1 VDRSLAGNVRIA
13 ENVAGVSVAGMI
25 ADAMDVDAGI
35 NGMRSVDAGVKRRE
49 RRGMSRR
56 RWIRL
61 RL

>member
-1 VDRSLAGNVRIA
+1 MDRSLAGNVRIA

-35 NGMRSVDAGVKRRE
+35 NGMRSVDAVVKRRE